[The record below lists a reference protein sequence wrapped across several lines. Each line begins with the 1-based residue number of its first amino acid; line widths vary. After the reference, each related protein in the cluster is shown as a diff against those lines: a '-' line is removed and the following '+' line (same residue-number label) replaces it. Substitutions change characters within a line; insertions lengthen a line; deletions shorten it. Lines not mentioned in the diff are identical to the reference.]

1 MPDEFQVILSNR
13 AQSDLKSLPPNIRLR
28 IMRRM
33 KQLETEPFPR
43 GRAIRRIAG
52 MEGILRFRIGDYR
65 VIYQITGR
73 QVEVL
78 RVIHRRDLEKALST
92 LKSV

>member
-52 MEGILRFRIGDYR
+52 
-65 VIYQITGR
+65 
-73 QVEVL
+73 VEVL